1 MSWFTPLGAIRVP
14 HPRVAAQ
21 ERGFTLTELA
31 IVGTLAVLVML
42 GLMGFY
48 FNSQRM
54 WLDGSTQAMTQRDAT
69 LLVDV
74 ISRDTHTAAQAFIK
88 STALNQERLEL
99 YASNNDPISMYEIEP
114 GDGKVHR
121 WMPDGSHVPVGD
133 SKALRL
139 LFETDGK
146 LVDLT
151 VAELISA
158 NGDTVRTSS
167 RFQMLGG
174 QSP

>member
-1 MSWFTPLGAIRVP
+1 MP
-14 HPRVAAQ
+14 HPRVAAH

-121 WMPDGSHVPVGD
+121 WIPNGGGGLSDHGAVGD

-139 LFETDGK
+139 LFVTDGK

>member
-1 MSWFTPLGAIRVP
+1 
-14 HPRVAAQ
+14 
-21 ERGFTLTELA
+21 
-31 IVGTLAVLVML
+31 
-42 GLMGFY
+42 
-48 FNSQRM
+48 M

-74 ISRDTHTAAQAFIK
+74 ISRDVHTAAQAVVT
-88 STALNQERLEL
+88 SVALNQERLEL
-99 YASNNDPISMYEIEP
+99 YAAPPNNDPISMYEIEA

-121 WMPDGSHVPVGD
+121 WIPNGGGGLSDHGAVGD

-139 LFETDGK
+139 LFVTDGK